1 MLLRL
6 YKRDPP
12 LAVYRELLQYWC
24 KACAFNNF
32 TWLLSNIFY
41 ILRYAVKNALWCQLW
56 LITKAIYY
64 GLNYNDHVVHF
75 KAPSR
80 S

>member
-41 ILRYAVKNALWCQLW
+41 ILRYAVKNAL
-56 LITKAIYY
+56 
-64 GLNYNDHVVHF
+64 
-75 KAPSR
+75 
-80 S
+80 